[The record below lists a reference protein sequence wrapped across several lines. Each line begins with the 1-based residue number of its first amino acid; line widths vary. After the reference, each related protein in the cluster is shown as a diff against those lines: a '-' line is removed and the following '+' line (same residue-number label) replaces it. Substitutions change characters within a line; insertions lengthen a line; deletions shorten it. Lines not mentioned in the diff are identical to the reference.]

1 MSSPAK
7 YVIRSKRVAPT
18 LTAESLT
25 DESLFPVFG
34 VAAAQPAAKG
44 LNFKTMLE
52 ERIRQDK
59 EDAERSTVLQIATMS
74 TQQLEAAGYA
84 VLPILSR
91 TLGGCTAY
99 NDRLQAREAA
109 TAALDPFDVITFLPI
124 IRDDD
129 DDHCT
134 VASETDDEVESI
146 PVEN

>member
-7 YVIRSKRVAPT
+7 YVIRSKRVAPV

-34 VAAAQPAAKG
+34 QAAAQPSTKG

-59 EDAERSTVLQIATMS
+59 EDAERSTDLQIATMS

-84 VLPILSR
+84 VLQILPR
-91 TLGGCTAY
+91 TLGACTSY
-99 NDRLQAREAA
+99 NERLEAREAA
-109 TAALDPFDVITFLPI
+109 QRALDPFDVITFLPI

-129 DDHCT
+129 GDVCS
-134 VASETDDEVESI
+134 VVSETDDDVEPI
-146 PVEN
+146 ADQN